1 MAKNK
6 AVRTMSRYL
15 NYLIFGLAIKGK
27 KTITVKPGPNL
38 HKQLCS
44 FMLKKPIKV

>member
-6 AVRTMSRYL
+6 AVRSMSRYL

-27 KTITVKPGPNL
+27 NNNSQPGPNL